1 MKPEWFLI
9 KITTNY
15 LWNLR
20 YHSFMKLKCIDE
32 QHENDLTMVINE
44 FIKDK
49 KVIDIKFSNACF
61 KNNDEQIY
69 CFSALILYE
78 E

>member
-1 MKPEWFLI
+1 MKV
-9 KITTNY
+9 
-15 LWNLR
+15 
-20 YHSFMKLKCIDE
+20 MCIDE
-32 QHENDLTMVINE
+32 QHENDLTEAVNE
-44 FIKDK
+44 FIANK
-49 KVIDIKFSNACF
+49 KVIDIKFSNAGF

>member
-1 MKPEWFLI
+1 M
-9 KITTNY
+9 
-15 LWNLR
+15 R
-20 YHSFMKLKCIDE
+20 VKCIDE
-32 QHENDLTMVINE
+32 QHENDLTDSINE
-44 FIKDK
+44 FIENK
-49 KVIDIKFSNACF
+49 KIIDIKFCSSCF

>member
-1 MKPEWFLI
+1 MKV
-9 KITTNY
+9 
-15 LWNLR
+15 
-20 YHSFMKLKCIDE
+20 KCIDE